1 MLILT
6 SGRKEMTKNLF
17 NIREKEIGIEL
28 DNITRKF
35 ILIALSAKDKE
46 MMIAQAQKNHANT
59 VKLLTE
65 AADSIRTVYLLQ
77 DIEIL
82 AEAMLVAE
90 HDKFLAKAMLTL
102 AEDEIDFEEKMKNK
116 VEIMMNARRLDLLEA
131 NKEQLAD
138 KLVSLEMERQVHN
151 AWAYAVLEATLARA
165 LHDENRQRVFS
176 SIDEMK
182 ASMSHE
188 VLETLY
194 EALVGFLEDCGNAQ
208 VFLKPH
214 TSKG

>member
-1 MLILT
+1 
-6 SGRKEMTKNLF
+6 MTKNLF
-17 NIREKEIGIEL
+17 NIREKEIRIEL
-28 DNITRKF
+28 DNITWKF

-46 MMIAQAQKNHANT
+46 MMIAQAQKNQANT

-65 AADSIRTVYLLQ
+65 AADSIRAVYLLQ

-82 AEAMLVAE
+82 VEAMLAAE
-90 HDKFLAKAMLTL
+90 RDKFLAKATLTL
-102 AEDEIDFEEKMKNK
+102 AEDEIDFEEKIQAK

-131 NKEQLAD
+131 NKEQIAD

-151 AWAYAVLEATLARA
+151 AWAYAVLEATLART
-165 LHDENRQRVFS
+165 LHDEDRQRVFS
-176 SIDEMK
+176 SVEEMK
-182 ASMSHE
+182 DSISPE

-194 EALVGFLEDCGNAQ
+194 EALIGFLEECGNAQ